1 MSRLLFISLGTA
13 ALAACNPYDPDLGNH
28 PFKCATDGTCPAGY
42 TCEGDDPMTWVC
54 ETSQPADIDAP
65 GGQFVC
71 ANDSSIEPN
80 NDPNTAFITPLGTS
94 MMTYSLV
101 GLAIC
106 PVGDRDHYRFS
117 ISQTGQN
124 FEAQVTGV
132 ADRPSLSLQVLNAAG
147 AMVASGAPVPGT
159 PQVVRIELVNRL
171 AAGQYTVLVQSP
183 DNTQNNYNLEMD
195 ICTSVPPC
203 P

>member
-1 MSRLLFISLGTA
+1 MSRLIFVLSLVA
-13 ALAACNPYDPDLGNH
+13 AAACNPYDPDLGSH
-28 PFKCATDGTCPAGY
+28 PFKCSNDGTCPEGY
-42 TCEGDDPMTWVC
+42 TCEGDDPETWVC
-54 ETSQPADIDAP
+54 ETSEPADIDAP
-65 GGQFVC
+65 GSQFQC

-80 NDPNTAFITPLGTS
+80 NDPGSAFITPLGTS

-117 ISQTGQN
+117 ISATGQN

-132 ADRPSLSLQVLNAAG
+132 ADRPSLSLQVLNSAG
-147 AMVASGAPVPGT
+147 AMVASGAPVPGS
-159 PQVVRIELVNRL
+159 PQVVRIELINRL

-183 DNTQNNYNLEMD
+183 DNTENNYNLEMD
-195 ICTSVPPC
+195 ICTQVPPC